1 MSHWYEVWADDT
13 AAPPYLLMV
22 ESLAAGFRVIDPQE
36 NRRTIFEATTYDEVR
51 LWLLEDEY
59 TRVMGRIGDG
69 EAD

>member
-13 AAPPYLLMV
+13 GSPPYLLMV

-36 NRRTIFEATTYDEVR
+36 GRRTIFEATTYDEVR

-59 TRVMGRIGDG
+59 TRVMGRIGDD